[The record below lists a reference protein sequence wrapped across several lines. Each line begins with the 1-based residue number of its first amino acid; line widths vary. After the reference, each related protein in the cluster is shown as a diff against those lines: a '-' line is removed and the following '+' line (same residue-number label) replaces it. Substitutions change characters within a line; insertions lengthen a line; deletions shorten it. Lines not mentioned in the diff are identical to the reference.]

1 MRIVIVSSPKSGNHW
16 IKCLMGQIYQLNWLG
31 GDVKPL
37 GSPAELTRL
46 IARGGFPDDSIF
58 HQHSRFSKGL
68 ADTLEATPA
77 RIVTIVRDPY
87 DVFVSLFAWVQNRV
101 ANEGQTRRTRPRD
114 ILIGKPIDHPDVLN
128 YLTHDF
134 GDNIA
139 RANDWLHSG
148 RAVVVR
154 YEALHQD
161 PVAELTRAT
170 EQITPISP
178 ERITDAIEACRV
190 ENMRQM
196 NEKFT
201 WHIRT
206 AKVGDSKEKLS
217 AEHLAIFRDRY
228 SDAIR
233 SLGYEVR
240 QPG

>member
-1 MRIVIVSSPKSGNHW
+1 VDS
-16 IKCLMGQIYQLNWLG
+16 
-31 GDVKPL
+31 
-37 GSPAELTRL
+37 
-46 IARGGFPDDSIF
+46 PDDSIF
-58 HQHSRFSKGL
+58 HQHSLFTKGL

-154 YEALHQD
+154 YEGLHQN

-170 EQITPISP
+170 EQIAPVSP
-178 ERITDAIEACRV
+178 ERITQAIESCRA
-190 ENMRQM
+190 ENMRQRS
-196 NEKFT
+196 KKSA
-201 WHIRT
+201 WHIRA
-206 AKVGDSKEKLS
+206 AKVGDSKERLTD
-217 AEHLAIFRDRY
+217 AHLAVFRRQYGD
-228 SDAIR
+228 SIR
-233 SLGYEVR
+233 SLGYAVR
-240 QPG
+240 